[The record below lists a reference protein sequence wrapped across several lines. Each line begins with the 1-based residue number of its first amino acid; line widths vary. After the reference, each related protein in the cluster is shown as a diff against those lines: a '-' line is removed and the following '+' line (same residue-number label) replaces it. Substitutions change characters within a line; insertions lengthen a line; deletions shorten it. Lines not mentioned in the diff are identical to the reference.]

1 MNKLEIQEIEN
12 ALKQYLPQKKDL
24 RNNLFESME
33 YSLMAG
39 GKRIRP
45 QLVLEFCRI
54 CGGSSEK
61 AMPFACA
68 IEMVHSYSLI
78 HDDLPCMDD
87 DDLRRGKPT
96 NHKVYGEATALLAGD
111 ALLTLAFE
119 TMLSPESIRA
129 VGADR
134 AARAAG
140 ELARAAG
147 AHGMVGGQM
156 IDLESEDKQVSL
168 EVLQKMDEGKTGALI
183 LAACRM
189 GCILAGAGEEQMQ
202 AADVYAKSIGLAFQ
216 IEDDLLDVTG
226 DAALLGKNTG
236 MDSERGKSTYVSL
249 LGIEKAKETVEQLTQ
264 TAVNALSVFG
274 ENGKDLADFAVALA
288 NRDH

>member
-12 ALKQYLPQKKDL
+12 ALEQYLPQEKDL
-24 RNNLFESME
+24 RKNLFESME

-45 QLVLEFCRI
+45 QLVLEFCRV
-54 CGGSSEK
+54 CGGDAAK

-68 IEMVHSYSLI
+68 LEMVHSYSLI

-119 TMLSPESIRA
+119 TMLSPDSIRA

-147 AHGMVGGQM
+147 SRGMVGGQI

-189 GCILAGAGEEQMQ
+189 GCIIAGANGEQMQ
-202 AADVYAKSIGLAFQ
+202 AADVYARSVGLAFQ
-216 IEDDLLDVTG
+216 IVDDLLDVTG
-226 DAALLGKNTG
+226 DVSLLGKNTG

-249 LGIEKAKETVEQLTQ
+249 LGVEKARETVEQLTSA
-264 TAVNALSVFG
+264 AVNALSVFG
-274 ENGKDLADFAVALA
+274 EKGKELADFAVALA
-288 NRDH
+288 NRNH

>member
-1 MNKLEIQEIEN
+1 MNTLEIQEIES
-12 ALKQYLPQKKDL
+12 ALKKYLPKENDL
-24 RNNLFESME
+24 RKKLFESME

-54 CGGSSEK
+54 CGGNPAQ

-68 IEMVHSYSLI
+68 LEMVHSYSLI

-119 TMLSPESIRA
+119 TMLSPDSIRA

-147 AHGMVGGQM
+147 SRGMVGGQI

-168 EVLQKMDEGKTGALI
+168 EVLQKMDEGKTGPLI

-189 GCILAGAGEEQMQ
+189 GCIIAGANGEQMQ
-202 AADVYAKSIGLAFQ
+202 AADVYARSVGLAFQ
-216 IEDDLLDVTG
+216 IVDDLLDVTG
-226 DAALLGKNTG
+226 DVSLLGKNTG

-249 LGIEKAKETVEQLTQ
+249 LGVEKARETVEQLTSA
-264 TAVNALSVFG
+264 AVNALSVFG
-274 ENGKDLADFAVALA
+274 EKGKELADFAVALA
-288 NRDH
+288 NRNH